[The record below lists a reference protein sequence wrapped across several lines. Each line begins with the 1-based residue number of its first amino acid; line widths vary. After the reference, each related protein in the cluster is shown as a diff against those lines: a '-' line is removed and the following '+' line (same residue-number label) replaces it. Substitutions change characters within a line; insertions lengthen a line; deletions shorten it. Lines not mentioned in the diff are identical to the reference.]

1 MILTVAATEFEFQ
14 PFGERVKLSD
24 YERLICG
31 VGPLESC
38 LRLARYLEQK
48 SSDISM
54 VVNFGVA
61 GAYCSEKHDSPGL
74 LDICVAKTEYF
85 GDLGICFPRRIDDLP
100 ENFGQKK
107 FLLDPAARKV
117 AEQELQRGE
126 IKHYT
131 GNFVTVSC
139 VSGTRE
145 RGAILQRKHQAICEN
160 MEGAALAR
168 VCEEYSVP
176 LLQIRCISN
185 MVDNREPGKWKLTE
199 AAEKCGKIVAF
210 LVERLG

>member
-1 MILTVAATEFEFQ
+1 MILAVAATEFELQ
-14 PFGERVKLSD
+14 PFDEHVKLTD
-24 YERLICG
+24 YQRLISG

-61 GAYCSEKHDSPGL
+61 GAYLSEKQGTPSL

-100 ENFGQKK
+100 ENLVQTK
-107 FLLDPAARKV
+107 FQLDPEVRKAAEK
-117 AEQELQRGE
+117 ELQRGQ
-126 IKHYT
+126 IKYVS
-131 GNFVTVSC
+131 GDFVTVSC

-145 RGAILQRKHQAICEN
+145 RGAIMQRKHQAICEN

-168 VCEEYSVP
+168 VCEEYSLP

-185 MVDNREPGKWKLTE
+185 MVDNRDPGKWKLTE
-199 AAEKCGKIVAF
+199 AVEKCGKTVAF
-210 LVERLG
+210 LVEQLG